1 MLLLF
6 LKKTENS
13 NNAKLLVTQLVK
25 KNNKIYYFVQYN
37 DCYIKNVLFYLIQ
50 YLKLISKI
58 MMINT
63 LFEQTK
69 KSITNQIRN
78 TKQNP
83 SYTMKI

>member
-58 MMINT
+58 TMINT